1 MTPDRYLVLVSVIA
15 FFAVMGVA
23 QRTRNVHLSREIA
36 RFHMEREQLGEENR
50 RLLCEI
56 NALAQPARIAD
67 RAGRLPVA
75 LMDPVE
81 LTKAPL
87 AEKAKVPPARPRRPK
102 R

>member
-1 MTPDRYLVLVSVIA
+1 MTPDRYLVLISVIA

-23 QRTRNVHLSREIA
+23 QRTRTVHLSREIA

-67 RAGRLPVA
+67 RAERLPVA

-81 LTKAPL
+81 LTMSPL
-87 AEKAKVPPARPRRPK
+87 ADETHAPPARRSQR
-102 R
+102 